1 MACMWVSE
9 AILWRRSF
17 FFFNGVTT
25 MGAVPVTLASPLSLD
40 ASTRDFDVT
49 TAVHVVI

>member
-1 MACMWVSE
+1 ME
-9 AILWRRSF
+9 EEEE
-17 FFFNGVTT
+17 FFNGVTA
-25 MGAVPVTLASPLSLD
+25 MGAVPVTLASPSSLD